1 MQDLK
6 DRRPGTAKVQVENL
20 KNCLEPKFPKVFLKE
35 TKTAFVLAGS
45 HREVHTPRQKSLNE
59 LVFSHGFLRTSPKDI
74 YIYASPPLQGL
85 PFKIKIA
92 FRGKFA

>member
-1 MQDLK
+1 ME
-6 DRRPGTAKVQVENL
+6 VENGDPDGPWSS
-20 KNCLEPKFPKVFLKE
+20 KMSTYMSCF
-35 TKTAFVLAGS
+35 
-45 HREVHTPRQKSLNE
+45 SLQMGDS
-59 LVFSHGFLRTSPKDI
+59 FHFHGVYIYVYI